1 MSLRTT
7 SAPTTSAPTVRDWKW
22 AFIVVL
28 LLLAWGLR
36 LCCLEEVPP
45 GWRDDELINI
55 HALSGRVLE
64 GELPIY
70 YLGASGHE
78 PLYHHLHAAVH
89 AVLGFNVLSGHI
101 LSVMFGTLSIA
112 LTYSLVRRL
121 FPDRRAV
128 AAVAALTLSSSFW
141 SLMYSRL
148 AIRHISLPPF
158 VLATVYLFWRR
169 LDADAAEPWRWIPV
183 GLLLGASLY
192 TYTASRLLPVLL
204 IVFLGYL
211 AVFHRQRLR
220 GRWRGILIALL
231 VTVLIAAPLASA
243 IVQGRSRRAIEG
255 IGADARVTELAA
267 PLRALQDGELKPLL
281 ISVVKT
287 LGMFHASGD
296 PEWLYNIPGRPVFNL
311 LGGVLLWIGV
321 ALCLYRWREPR
332 YFFLLPWLGLGLSPA
347 FISTPPASL
356 GHTIVAQPVAYVLP
370 ALTLIEIA
378 RGLYA
383 GRRRAKRPI
392 AGSVS
397 LLGVAVSV
405 VISLFVVSNAIRDVR
420 DYFVVWPNRGM
431 VRFLYR
437 ADQRDV
443 ADYVDAHPEITDLAV
458 GSGLKGPWDRIAL
471 QVDVSRENVSPRL
484 FNPERALVWTSAHQP
499 SSVFLT
505 SWPDSA
511 EAIEALLEPAGRISA
526 DVTLHAPEVVLGS
539 QSLVSETTF
548 ANGLALSHVRWL
560 EDVDPIPGQ
569 EVVLLTAWRVSQPLD
584 LPPLPIVAQ
593 PPPPKTYAGPRLAVF
608 AHLLDVD
615 GQVLDIDDGLWVD
628 PLTLQPGD
636 RFVQLH
642 WFTLPSAPSAWPY
655 ALRLGLYDPKTTHR
669 WETLGANGE
678 LAADVVYV
686 PLGGRP

>member
-1 MSLRTT
+1 MSLLST
-7 SAPTTSAPTVRDWKW
+7 SAPAARHREW
-22 AFIVVL
+22 AFIVAL

-55 HALSGRVLE
+55 HALSSRVLD

-89 AVLGFNVLSGHI
+89 AALGFNVLSGHI
-101 LSVMFGTLSIA
+101 LSVAFGTLSVA
-112 LTYSLVRRL
+112 LTYTLVRCL
-121 FPDRRAV
+121 FPDRRAT
-128 AAVAALTLSSSFW
+128 AAVAALTLSTSFW
-141 SLMYSRL
+141 SLMYSRT

-158 VLATVYLFWRR
+158 VLATLYLFWRR
-169 LDADAAEPWRWIPV
+169 LDGDAGTPWRWIPV

-204 IVFLGYL
+204 FVFSGYL
-211 AVFHRQRLR
+211 ALFHRQRLR
-220 GRWRGILIALL
+220 GRWRGILVALL
-231 VTVLIAAPLASA
+231 VMVMVVSPLAGT

-267 PLRALQDGELKPLL
+267 PLRAVQDGEFGPLV

-321 ALCLYRWREPR
+321 GLCLYRWREPR

-347 FISTPPASL
+347 FVSTPPASL
-356 GHTIVAQPVAYVLP
+356 GHTIVAQPVAYILP
-370 ALTLIEIA
+370 ALALFEIA
-378 RGLYA
+378 RGLHA
-383 GRRRAKRPI
+383 NRRRSMKVV

-397 LLGVAVSV
+397 LLGLAIGVVVALFAVS
-405 VISLFVVSNAIRDVR
+405 NTARDVR
-420 DYFVVWPNRGM
+420 DYFVVWPQRGM

-437 ADQRDV
+437 ADQRDL
-443 ADYVDAHPEITDLAV
+443 ADFVDAHPELTDVAV
-458 GSGLKGPWDRIAL
+458 GSGLRGPWDRIAL
-471 QVDVSRENVSPRL
+471 QVDTERENVVPRL
-484 FNPERALVWTSAHQP
+484 FNPERALVWTPANQHP
-499 SSVFLT
+499 SVFLP

-511 EAIEALLEPAGRISA
+511 EAIEAFLEPNRDVSA
-526 DVTLHAPEVVLGS
+526 HVTLYTPSVALES
-539 QSLVSETTF
+539 RSLISETAF
-548 ANGLALSHVRWL
+548 ANGLTLSHAYWL
-560 EDVDPIPGQ
+560 GEGDPMPGQ
-569 EVVLLTAWRVSQPLD
+569 EVELLTAWRVSQRLK
-584 LPPLPIVAQ
+584 LPSLPIVAQ

-615 GQVLDIDDGLWVD
+615 GGVLDVDDGLWVD

-642 WFTLPSAPSAWPY
+642 RFALPSAPSAEPY
-655 ALRLGLYDPKTTHR
+655 TLRLGLYDPKTNQR
-669 WETLGANGE
+669 WDTLGAGGE
-678 LAADVVYV
+678 PEADVVYV
-686 PLGGRP
+686 PFGEQP